1 MATAEKHKK
10 RSQRSHHNGVPTHMF
25 ANRAVTR
32 KEKQERRNLF
42 QQLFQRRG
50 NDRGN

>member
-10 RSQRSHHNGVPTHMF
+10 RSQRSYHDNIPTHMF
-25 ANRAVTR
+25 ANRAVSK
-32 KEKQERRNLF
+32 KEKTERRNF
-42 QQLFQRRG
+42 FRQLFQRRG

>member
-10 RSQRSHHNGVPTHMF
+10 RSQRSHHQGIPAVMF
-25 ANRAVTR
+25 ASHAVAK
-32 KEKQERRNLF
+32 KEKIERTNFFKELF
-42 QQLFQRRG
+42 RRG